1 MLDNT
6 LVNPSTSKI
15 RVVHVV
21 TRMNTGGVAVLISE
35 LVIGMDSEYFEV
47 YLITGTCSL
56 GEEDYLQARG
66 IDLKQISVPSMQR
79 SLKPF
84 RDVKA
89 FIQIFN
95 ELKKLRPDIVHTHTS
110 KAGLL
115 GRIAAQIATPKAK
128 VIHTFHGHLLHG
140 YFSKTATRFVTLSEK
155 ALAKISDI
163 LISMGNEVKTNLLDA
178 GIGNPRQIQVA
189 FPGVRENKPNSRN
202 KYAMEFKNQH
212 LQNVI
217 FTFVG
222 RLSPIKR
229 CDRII
234 ETAMQISNDVPTAYF
249 LIIGDGELR
258 QSLEMQAI
266 GLPITFL
273 GWESHTEDWLAIS
286 DAAILLSDNEAVPLA
301 MIEAGLAGLP
311 VIATNVGSMSDVID
325 NGINGFLVDPIIDE
339 ISSIVK
345 VLSQSP
351 ELRKRLGDRGK
362 ELARQRFSVEAMVKR
377 HQEIYSQAIHN
388 HH

>member
-1 MLDNT
+1 
-6 LVNPSTSKI
+6 
-15 RVVHVV
+15 
-21 TRMNTGGVAVLISE
+21 MNTGGVAVLISE
-35 LVIGMDSEYFEV
+35 LVAGMDSEKFQV
-47 YLITGTCSL
+47 HLITGGCSP

-66 IDLKQISVPSMQR
+66 IDLQQISIPSMQR
-79 SLKPF
+79 SLSPLQ
-84 RDVKA
+84 DLTA
-89 FIQIFN
+89 FLQLTK
-95 ELKKLRPDIVHTHTS
+95 ELKKLKPDIVHTHTS

-115 GRIAAQIATPKAK
+115 GRVAARIATPKAR

-140 YFSKTATRFVTLSEK
+140 YFSKPATQIITVSER
-155 ALAKISDI
+155 ALAGISDI
-163 LISMGNEVKTNLLDA
+163 LISMGNEVKANLLMA
-178 GIGNPRQIQVA
+178 KIGKPQQFQVA
-189 FPGVRENKPNSRN
+189 FPGVRENKPNLN
-202 KYAMEFKNQH
+202 NLEAAKFKEGH
-212 LQNVI
+212 SQNVV

-234 ETAMQISNDVPTAYF
+234 ETAIHVSNHVAAPYF

-258 QSLEMQAI
+258 NALESQAS

-311 VIATNVGSMSDVID
+311 VIATNVGSMGDVVE
-325 NGINGFLVDPIIDE
+325 NGINGFLVNPIVTE
-339 ISSIVK
+339 IATKIVA
-345 VLSQSP
+345 LSESP
-351 ELRKRLGDRGK
+351 ELRRNLGDRGK
-362 ELARQRFSVEAMVKR
+362 ELARQKFSVETMIKR
-377 HQEIYSQAIHN
+377 HEEIYSQVIHT

>member
-1 MLDNT
+1 M
-6 LVNPSTSKI
+6 NPSTPKLK
-15 RVVHVV
+15 VVHVV

-35 LVIGMDSEYFEV
+35 LVAGMDSEKFDV
-47 YLITGTCSL
+47 HLITGGCSP

-66 IDLKQISVPSMQR
+66 IELQQISISSMQR
-79 SLKPF
+79 SLRPLQ
-84 RDVKA
+84 DLTA
-89 FIQIFN
+89 FLQLTK
-95 ELKKLRPDIVHTHTS
+95 ELKRLKPDIVHTHTS

-115 GRIAAQIATPKAK
+115 GRVAARIATPKAR

-140 YFSKTATRFVTLSEK
+140 YFSKPATQVITFSER
-155 ALAKISDI
+155 ALAGISDI
-163 LISMGNEVKTNLLDA
+163 LISMGNEVKANLLA
-178 GIGNPRQIQVA
+178 VKIGKPQQFQVA
-189 FPGVRENKPNSRN
+189 FPGVRENKPNLRN
-202 KYAMEFKNQH
+202 LDAAKFKEEH
-212 LQNVI
+212 SQNVI

-234 ETAMQISNDVPTAYF
+234 ETAIQVSNHVPSPYF

-258 QSLEMQAI
+258 KSLEIQAS

-311 VIATNVGSMSDVID
+311 VIATNVGSMGDVVE
-325 NGINGFLVDPIIDE
+325 NEINGFLVDPIINE
-339 ISSIVK
+339 ITSKIVS
-345 VLSQSP
+345 LSELP
-351 ELRKRLGDRGK
+351 ELRRNLGDRGK
-362 ELARQRFSVEAMVKR
+362 ELARQRFSVETMIKR
-377 HQEIYSQAIHN
+377 HEEIYSQAIQIRR
-388 HH
+388 

>member
-1 MLDNT
+1 M
-6 LVNPSTSKI
+6 NPSTSRIK
-15 RVVHVV
+15 VVHVV

-35 LVIGMDSEYFEV
+35 LVTGMDSENFEV
-47 YLITGTCSL
+47 YLIAGTCSP
-56 GEEDYLQARG
+56 GEEDYLLARG
-66 IDLKQISVPSMQR
+66 IDLKQILIPSMQR
-79 SLKPF
+79 SLRPF
-84 RDVKA
+84 QDLKA
-89 FIQIFN
+89 FFQITK
-95 ELKKLRPDIVHTHTS
+95 ELKRLRPDIVHTHTS

-140 YFSKTATRFVTLSEK
+140 YFSKTATRFVILTEK

-163 LISMGNEVKTNLLDA
+163 LISMGNEVKANLLDA

-189 FPGVRENKPNSRN
+189 FPGVRENKPNSTN
-202 KYAMEFKNQH
+202 KYTTEFKNQH
-212 LQNVI
+212 SQNVI

-234 ETAMQISNDVPTAYF
+234 ETAIQIRNDVPHAYF

-258 QSLEMQAI
+258 QPLEMQAI

-286 DAAILLSDNEAVPLA
+286 NVAILLSDNEAVPLA

-311 VIATNVGSMSDVID
+311 VIATNVGSMSDVVE
-325 NGINGFLVDPIIDE
+325 NGKNGFLVNPIIDE
-339 ISSIVK
+339 IASKVK

-351 ELRKRLGDRGK
+351 ELRKSLGAMGK
-362 ELARQRFSVEAMVKR
+362 ELARQKFSVEAMVKR
-377 HQEIYSQAIHN
+377 HQEIYSQTIQN